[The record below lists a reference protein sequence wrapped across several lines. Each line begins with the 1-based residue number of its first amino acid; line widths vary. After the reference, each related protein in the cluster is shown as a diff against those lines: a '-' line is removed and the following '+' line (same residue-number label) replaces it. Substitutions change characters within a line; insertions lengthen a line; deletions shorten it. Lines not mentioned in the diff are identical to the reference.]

1 MSNFYKKVITIY
13 KHDVAFDIP
22 TYCPH
27 CGVSMIP
34 DITQVSNPTSNKDGI
49 PVVSMLVQCIEC
61 KEFYALTF
69 ELTETPD
76 ETFDKCYKSTY
87 IPYSYSPKVEYD
99 LPKEIEN
106 ISPKSKEIYQQSQLA
121 EAYNLDSIAGLGY
134 RKFIEFLIKDYLIET
149 NKESKDKFANKNLSQ
164 AINEIDSPRIK
175 NLAKSAT
182 WIGNDEAH
190 YTKKHSDKDVQDMKL
205 FIRSLAYYLSFEYS
219 SKVADDFINENS
231 SKGS

>member
-1 MSNFYKKVITIY
+1 MSDFYKKIIQIY
-13 KHDVAFDIP
+13 KRDFVFDIP

-34 DITQVSNPTSNKDGI
+34 DITQTSNPTPSNDGSV
-49 PVVSMLVQCIEC
+49 VVSMLAQCIKC

-69 ELTETPD
+69 KLYETLD
-76 ETFDKCYKSTY
+76 DIYEDCYKSAY

-121 EAYNLDSIAGLGY
+121 EAYKLDLIAGLGY

-164 AINEIDSPRIK
+164 AIDEIDSPRIK